1 MNRNDYIQFKLGSI
15 FINYFIVILLLK
27 MDVDFFRDE
36 LKTRLGI
43 EKEYLIQKLS
53 SIKDD
58 QEKLELLGI
67 FNEKYKELV
76 KRIANEEG
84 INLTGFY
91 QGEKSSDSGNLTYE
105 QLILGKTM
113 SIYDQLADELYEQ
126 INNSYLKNI

>member
-1 MNRNDYIQFKLGSI
+1 MN
-15 FINYFIVILLLK
+15 
-27 MDVDFFRDE
+27 VDAFRDE

-67 FNEKYKELV
+67 FNGKYKELV

-126 INNSYLKNI
+126 INNS